1 VARIGI
7 DARLWG
13 SKNTGIGR
21 YTEELVRN
29 LQLLDKKNEYVVFC
43 RKKDKQEIPR
53 THSWKIVEAD
63 IPHYSFSE
71 QLQLVQILARENL
84 DLLHVPH
91 FNAPILYPRRFIIT
105 IHDILWHSSKGLK
118 ATNLPP
124 PFYLMKY
131 AAYKLVVRN
140 AVSRAKAIIVP
151 SHATAKDVTKY
162 FSKAK
167 NKLVVTYE
175 GVTFLVKSQ
184 PQPKHKIKKPYILY
198 VGNLYPHKNIEQA
211 VKAIKITNTHLVI
224 VCARNVFLERLEKFI
239 KKEKLEEW
247 VTTVGFVSDQKLKT
261 FYANAKGFIF
271 PTLSEGFGL
280 PGLEAMANN
289 CPVICSKI
297 PVLKEVYKDAAL
309 YFDPKDTKDIAEK
322 IQKVLT
328 NQKLRNT
335 LIKKG
340 RQQVAKY
347 SWRKMAKETL
357 NVYEKALR

>member
-1 VARIGI
+1 MARIGI

-91 FNAPILYPRRFIIT
+91 FNAPI
-105 IHDILWHSSKGLK
+105 
-118 ATNLPP
+118 
-124 PFYLMKY
+124 
-131 AAYKLVVRN
+131 
-140 AVSRAKAIIVP
+140 IVP
-151 SHATAKDVTKY
+151 SHATAKGVTKY